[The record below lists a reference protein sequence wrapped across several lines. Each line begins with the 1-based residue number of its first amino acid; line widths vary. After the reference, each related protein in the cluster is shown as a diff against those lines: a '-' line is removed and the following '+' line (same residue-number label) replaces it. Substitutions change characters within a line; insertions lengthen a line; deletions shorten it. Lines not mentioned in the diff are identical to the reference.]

1 MRQDIVLQKLRA
13 ETAPVPWLV
22 VTVSPWMRNLNDGGQ
37 PNFAGM
43 RTTPQGLCNGR
54 ARKVGV
60 TM

>member
-13 ETAPVPWLV
+13 DMAPVPELA

-37 PNFAGM
+37 PNFADMG
-43 RTTPQGLCNGR
+43 TTPQGSCKGS
-54 ARKVGV
+54 ARKGGV